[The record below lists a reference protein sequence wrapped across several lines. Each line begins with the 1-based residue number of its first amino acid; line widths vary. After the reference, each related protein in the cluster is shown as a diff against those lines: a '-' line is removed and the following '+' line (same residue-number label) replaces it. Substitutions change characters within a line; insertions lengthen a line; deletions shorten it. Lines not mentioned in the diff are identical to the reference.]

1 MLVTHQPVSL
11 AQKVGLRCNDRPRLA
26 SGWVRPCLKIEKEDK
41 HTLHP
46 SLDFACVYSVHT
58 GIRVCTPHPTYM
70 KVENSGFEIALSYSM
85 KSVLWGFRITE
96 TEVFCT
102 ELKGL
107 PVKSSIFKS
116 RDTQKGCRTAAS
128 AYSGNHVRIELT
140 RQRRGQRHGQLCSH
154 LLLQWS
160 TSFPAFSMFSGNP
173 ISHPP
178 WIIKSWLLKNLV

>member
-1 MLVTHQPVSL
+1 MQWQTPSSFRLSETLSQ
-11 AQKVGLRCNDRPRLA
+11 DR
-26 SGWVRPCLKIEKEDK
+26 EKTDK
-41 HTLHP
+41 DTLHP
-46 SLDFACVYSVHT
+46 SLDFAFVYSVHT
-58 GIRVCTPHPTYM
+58 GIRVCTPHPTHM

-85 KSVLWGFRITE
+85 KSVLCGGAGSSFRITE

-128 AYSGNHVRIELT
+128 AYSGNHVSIELT
-140 RQRRGQRHGQLCSH
+140 RQRRDQRRGQLCSH
-154 LLLQWS
+154 LPLQWS
-160 TSFPAFSMFSGNP
+160 TSFLVLSMFSGNP